1 MNYSKI
7 TKFLAKGNKYQF
19 DIPVE
24 VQYQYL
30 YNIKE
35 PQNDIERSYAQY
47 KCQMFFVSYLKKI
60 TFNGFSLIILIPFVL
75 LMLFKRISVKYSS
88 KYDAIIEKSTH
99 QGVLPNSLRE
109 KYDISPDGWSAG
121 VSFGISDIQWI
132 LKILTYVY
140 RSPYFVFKIL
150 YKSALYST
158 MIKKFRPNAIIVYN
172 EYSFTSSA
180 LTKFCENNG
189 VEHINVMHGEKLFF
203 IRDSFFRFSKSYV
216 WEQYYVELLSKLR
229 APKKQFIA
237 ELPPFMNTDTHKFKN
252 KNAYADYKYYLATYD
267 ENTLK
272 HIINSLS
279 NLLKNGETLK
289 YRPHPRYSDIAILKK
304 YVPDDQ
310 IEYPKDVDI
319 ETSISNLKYG
329 IGLFTTVLNQCY
341 HAGIG
346 VIIDDVNFSKYYEL
360 LHKLEYV
367 LLDKDVKYLSDFKQ
381 IVSCNNN

>member
-1 MNYSKI
+1 MNYTKI
-7 TKFLAKGNKYQF
+7 TNFLAKGDKSQF

-24 VQYQYL
+24 VQYRYL
-30 YNIKE
+30 NKINE
-35 PQNDIERSYAQY
+35 PHNDIVRSYAQY
-47 KCQMFFVSYLKKI
+47 KCQMLFISYYKKFI
-60 TFNGFSLIILIPFVL
+60 FNILSLIILIPFIL
-75 LMLFKRISVKYSS
+75 LMFFKRINVKYLS
-88 KYDAIIEKSTH
+88 KYDAIIERSTH
-99 QGVLPNSLRE
+99 QGVLPTSLRT
-109 KYDISPDGWSAG
+109 KYDISPAGWSAG
-121 VSFGISDIQWI
+121 VSYGISDIPWI
-132 LKILTYVY
+132 IKILTFVY

-189 VEHINVMHGEKLFF
+189 IVHINVMHGEKLFF

-229 APKKQFIA
+229 APKSQFII
-237 ELPPFMNTDTHKFKN
+237 ELPPFMNTKPYKFKN

-279 NLLKNGETLK
+279 SLLKNGETLK
-289 YRPHPRYSDIAILKK
+289 YRPHPRYSDIALLRK

-329 IGLFTTVLNQCY
+329 IGLYTTVLNQCY

-346 VIIDDVNFSKYYEL
+346 VIIDDVNFPKNFEL
-360 LHKLEYV
+360 LNNLEYV
-367 LLDKDVKYLSDFKQ
+367 LLNKDVKYLSNFK
-381 IVSCNNN
+381 

>member
-1 MNYSKI
+1 MNYTKI
-7 TKFLAKGNKYQF
+7 TNFLAKGDKSQF

-24 VQYQYL
+24 FQNRYL
-30 YNIKE
+30 NKIKE
-35 PQNDIERSYAQY
+35 PTNDIARSYVQF
-47 KCQMFFVSYLKKI
+47 KCQMLFISYYKKLI
-60 TFNGFSLIILIPFVL
+60 FNLLSFIILIPFIL
-75 LMLFKRISVKYSS
+75 LMFVKRINVKYLS
-88 KYDAIIEKSTH
+88 KYDAIIERSTH
-99 QGVLPNSLRE
+99 QGVLPTSLKT
-109 KYDISPDGWSAG
+109 KYDISPAGWSAG
-121 VSFGISDIQWI
+121 VSYGISDIPWI
-132 LKILTYVY
+132 IKILTFVY

-189 VEHINVMHGEKLFF
+189 IVHINVMHGEKLFF

-229 APKKQFIA
+229 APKSQFII
-237 ELPPFMNTDTHKFKN
+237 ELPPFMNTKPYKFKN

-279 NLLKNGETLK
+279 SLLKNGETLK
-289 YRPHPRYSDIAILKK
+289 YRPHPRYSDIALLRK

-329 IGLFTTVLNQCY
+329 IGLYTTVLNQCY

-346 VIIDDVNFSKYYEL
+346 VIIDDVNFPKNFEL
-360 LHKLEYV
+360 LNNLEYV
-367 LLDKDVKYLSDFKQ
+367 LLNKDVKYLSNFK
-381 IVSCNNN
+381 